1 MSKIRIKGDT
11 SGHVDLET
19 SATGS
24 NLSIGGNTTVTGT
37 AAITGPATISGP
49 NNYEGLIV
57 ENTATDFAG
66 GYMKI
71 RDGNSTAG
79 QYTWIG
85 RNSDV
90 TYVQSSN
97 SNMAM
102 QFTNAGIVT
111 KENQPMFDAYL
122 TANSTHSS
130 GLYNLSTG
138 DSWATR
144 ANVGNHFSSGTFTAP
159 VDGKYLFTANITA
172 NGSVG
177 AMAYFGCEF
186 QVNGNRRYIHWWG
199 KGGSTGSYFAANNSA
214 IMSLA
219 ANDVVRLASEKA
231 QSTTIVGGSGYTSFT
246 GMLIG

>member
-11 SGHVDLET
+11 SGYVDLET

-49 NNYEGLIV
+49 SNYEGLVV

-66 GYMKI
+66 AYMKI

-85 RNSDV
+85 RNSNV

-102 QFTNAGIVT
+102 QFTNDGYVT
-111 KENQPMFDAYL
+111 TPNQPVFSYL
-122 TANSTHSS
+122 GSKSYVIGA
-130 GLYNLSTG
+130 TG
-138 DSWATR
+138 DQIMSSSNVWAS
-144 ANVGNHFSSGTFTAP
+144 NVNHGLNRGSNFNASNGRFTAP
-159 VDGKYLFTANITA
+159 VDGTYAFHFKCQASNFSSGYLWFYFKVNGSTKSYAQKSQEAAHTAMTHHMIVELTANDYVTSEWT
-172 NGSVG
+172 NNYVSG
-177 AMAYFGCEF
+177 
-186 QVNGNRRYIHWWG
+186 QIHYP
-199 KGGSTGSYFAANNSA
+199 SF
-214 IMSLA
+214 
-219 ANDVVRLASEKA
+219 
-231 QSTTIVGGSGYTSFT
+231 SGY
-246 GMLIG
+246 LIG

>member
-11 SGHVDLET
+11 SGYVDLET

-90 TYVQSSN
+90 TYIQSSN
-97 SNMAM
+97 SNVAM
-102 QFTNAGIVT
+102 QFTNAGIVQKPNHPYAYASSQT
-111 KENQPMFDAYL
+111 KA
-122 TANSTHSS
+122 TATAKIQLDFGHYSGGGITIDQTNERMTVPVA
-130 GLYNLSTG
+130 GLYAIGFTQLTDVAAYVECYIKINGTIISGSRAQTG
-138 DSWATR
+138 TSHQYGELGTKIIIQLQANDYAEFWCGAGTTHN
-144 ANVGNHFSSGTFTAP
+144 NVG
-159 VDGKYLFTANITA
+159 YNIHY
-172 NGSVG
+172 V
-177 AMAYFGCEF
+177 Y
-186 QVNGNRRYIHWWG
+186 
-199 KGGSTGSYFAANNSA
+199 
-214 IMSLA
+214 
-219 ANDVVRLASEKA
+219 
-231 QSTTIVGGSGYTSFT
+231 
-246 GMLIG
+246 LIG